1 MELNRPGPRDA
12 IEAVF
17 RNEHGLVLAGL
28 IRYTGDMQLAEDAL
42 QDACVAALGAWKKGI
57 PDQPAAWLTT
67 VAKRKAIDRV
77 RRAAVLHDKYRS
89 MAADMDE
96 AEEDDVELEV
106 VVDERLRLIFTCCHP
121 AIAPEARVALTLRT
135 VGGLTTPE
143 IASAFLVAEPTMA
156 QRLVRAKRKITD
168 AGIPY
173 RVPEL
178 HELPERMPAVLAVIY
193 LIFNEGYSASSGDQL
208 IRPYLTSEAIRLAT
222 ILNDLLPHQAEVI
235 GLLALMH
242 LHDARATA
250 RRDAVGD
257 PILLPDQDRS
267 AWDSGQIDLGI
278 RLLDQAIDLHQ
289 PGPYQIQAAI
299 AALHDLAPTADDT
312 DWAQI
317 VVLYG
322 SLRTYIDSPPIR
334 LNEAV
339 AISMA
344 GDPKRGLAMMDA
356 IDGLGTYAYLHAARA
371 YALAELGAIG
381 AARDAYR
388 EAIAC
393 SPTDP
398 ERRLLERK
406 LADLPADTG

>member
-1 MELNRPGPRDA
+1 VGLSHPEPRDA

-28 IRYTGDMQLAEDAL
+28 IRYTGDIQLAEDAL

-67 VAKRKAIDRV
+67 AAKRKAIDRV
-77 RRAAVLHDKYRS
+77 RRASVLHDKYRTI
-89 MAADMDE
+89 AADMDE
-96 AEEDDVELEV
+96 AEEDDVDLEV
-106 VVDERLRLIFTCCHP
+106 VEDERLRLIFTCCHP

-156 QRLVRAKRKITD
+156 QRLVRAKRKIVD

-178 HELPERMPAVLAVIY
+178 HELPERIPAVLAVIY
-193 LIFNEGYSASSGDQL
+193 LIFNEGYSASSGDEL
-208 IRPYLTSEAIRLAT
+208 IRPSLAHEAIRLGT
-222 ILNDLLPHQAEVI
+222 MLNDLLPNQAEVI

-242 LHDARATA
+242 LHDARASA
-250 RRDAVGD
+250 RRDAAGD

-267 AWDSGQIDLGI
+267 SWDRERIDLGV
-278 RLLDQAIDLHQ
+278 RLLDEAIDLDQ

-299 AALHDLAPTADDT
+299 AALHDLAPTASDT

-322 SLRTYIDSPPIR
+322 SLRTHIDSPPIR

-344 GDPKRGLAMMDA
+344 GDPKQALALMDA
-356 IDGLGTYAYLHAARA
+356 IEGLENYAYLHAARA
-371 YALAELGAIG
+371 HALSELGAVG
-381 AARDAYR
+381 AAKDAYR

-393 SPTDP
+393 SPTAP

-406 LADLPADTG
+406 LADLPAEAG

>member
-1 MELNRPGPRDA
+1 
-12 IEAVF
+12 
-17 RNEHGLVLAGL
+17 
-28 IRYTGDMQLAEDAL
+28 
-42 QDACVAALGAWKKGI
+42 
-57 PDQPAAWLTT
+57 
-67 VAKRKAIDRV
+67 
-77 RRAAVLHDKYRS
+77 
-89 MAADMDE
+89 
-96 AEEDDVELEV
+96 
-106 VVDERLRLIFTCCHP
+106 
-121 AIAPEARVALTLRT
+121 
-135 VGGLTTPE
+135 
-143 IASAFLVAEPTMA
+143 MA

-208 IRPYLTSEAIRLAT
+208 IRPYLTREAIRLAT
-222 ILNDLLPHQAEVI
+222 ILNDLLPNQAEVI

-242 LHDARATA
+242 LHDARSTA
-250 RRDAVGD
+250 RRDAAGD

-267 AWDSGQIDLGI
+267 VWNRDQIDLGI

-339 AISMA
+339 AVSMA

-371 YALAELGAIG
+371 YALSELGAIG

-406 LADLPADTG
+406 LADLPADAG

>member
-1 MELNRPGPRDA
+1 VGLNRPAPRDA

-17 RNEHGLVLAGL
+17 RGEHGLVLAGL
-28 IRYTGDMQLAEDAL
+28 IRYTGDIQLAEDAL

-339 AISMA
+339 AVSMA

-371 YALAELGAIG
+371 YALSELGAIG

-406 LADLPADTG
+406 LADLPADAG

>member
-1 MELNRPGPRDA
+1 
-12 IEAVF
+12 
-17 RNEHGLVLAGL
+17 
-28 IRYTGDMQLAEDAL
+28 MQLAEDAL

-67 VAKRKAIDRV
+67 VAKRKAVDRV

-89 MAADMDE
+89 MAADVDE
-96 AEEDDVELEV
+96 AEEDDVELEA

-371 YALAELGAIG
+371 YALAELGAVG

>member
-12 IEAVF
+12 IAAVF

-96 AEEDDVELEV
+96 AEEDDVEVEV

>member
-28 IRYTGDMQLAEDAL
+28 IRYTGDIQLAEDAL

-339 AISMA
+339 AVSMA

-406 LADLPADTG
+406 LADLPADAG

>member
-67 VAKRKAIDRV
+67 VAKRKAVDRV